1 MSLRAHDLPATVQL
15 EQTIFQVPS
24 LPDWIAPTI
33 EFLKQKSLLSGACEE
48 SRAVKLTLALHE
60 ALTNSIIHGNLEVD
74 SDLKEQEDNAFTRLL
89 AQRAADPAYANRT
102 VTIEVGYDGERCQW
116 ALTDQ
121 GRGFDYQRLLD
132 REVVDEAEIWLAS
145 GRGILMMKAFMDE
158 VRYEQGGRRV
168 VLAMR
173 RESGREKRQHPRSD
187 VQQRVRVVP
196 IRSDGSVDWGLAYQ
210 AVTQNLS
217 ASGMALL
224 QARLA
229 TSERVLIAL
238 ESGGQPLFLPAQV
251 RHCRAVHDGLVE
263 LGCQFLTGASIAEAP
278 AGGALEAA
286 VDSLMEELA
295 SDEERHA
302 ERRSHPRAGY
312 TECIEL
318 QPLQGGPVQQ
328 AYARNLSRGGIAFI
342 SAAPVALEP
351 KLLML
356 PQRDRTP
363 LRIRGRV
370 VRCVRIAEGL
380 YDAAAQFQHLEG

>member
-158 VRYEQGGRRV
+158 VRYEQAGRRV

-238 ESGGQPLFLPAQV
+238 ESGGQPLFLAAQV

-318 QPLQGGPVQQ
+318 
-328 AYARNLSRGGIAFI
+328 
-342 SAAPVALEP
+342 
-351 KLLML
+351 
-356 PQRDRTP
+356 
-363 LRIRGRV
+363 
-370 VRCVRIAEGL
+370 
-380 YDAAAQFQHLEG
+380 